1 MYARQ
6 VLQRHC
12 QRNHWPKHKQV
23 CKRRAAEL
31 CNVALFK
38 DPPPKEECPICF
50 LPIPVEFVSCVS
62 LPDATTLSVPI
73 YDFANEHVEL
83 AAEDSEVYYP
93 CCGKTICQGCVY
105 SSSRKSGNH
114 DKCPFC
120 NSYQGR
126 NTTEEEDGEAT
137 MKRVEANDAGAIFM
151 LGNYYLDGMGGLQQD
166 HTKGVEL
173 LARAVDLGY
182 SKGSYNLAT
191 VYYQGG
197 GYGRA

>member
-1 MYARQ
+1 MTSSCCAECGEEGGGVSLKLCKSCMLVKYCNAN
-6 VLQRHC
+6 C

-31 CNVALFK
+31 RDVALFK

-62 LPDATTLSVPI
+62 LPDATILSVPI

-137 MKRVEANDAGAIFM
+137 MKRVEAN
-151 LGNYYLDGMGGLQQD
+151 
-166 HTKGVEL
+166 EL
-173 LARAVDLGY
+173 VQFLC
-182 SKGSYNLAT
+182 
-191 VYYQGG
+191 
-197 GYGRA
+197 